1 MICSRVRRSRAFSCC
16 CICATR
22 ALRSWLTCFLGTC
35 DRPVGRVVF
44 RGGRPPGGPLARETG
59 ASVRGLPPRTGAVGA
74 VVQTGRVTSEPDPT
88 PRGPEEA
95 HPAPEEASRAPGAPH
110 RRVWRSAREV
120 ALMATLG
127 ILRRG
132 AGDPT
137 FRRDPDG
144 TVWRGVRT
152 PEGPASL
159 RLVVRADLASV
170 VATAWGPGAEWVLA
184 SVPSMLGAADDDSGF
199 VAHHP
204 QVAVA
209 ARRFPGWR
217 VPRTGLV
224 LEALV
229 PAILEQKVTGQ
240 EAFGSLPHAGAPLRR
255 AGSRRGRCARG
266 CGCRRTPR
274 PGPGSRP
281 GSGSSPA
288 WTAPGRRPSC
298 APPPRRDA
306 WRR

>member
-1 MICSRVRRSRAFSCC
+1 
-16 CICATR
+16 
-22 ALRSWLTCFLGTC
+22 
-35 DRPVGRVVF
+35 
-44 RGGRPPGGPLARETG
+44 
-59 ASVRGLPPRTGAVGA
+59 
-74 VVQTGRVTSEPDPT
+74 
-88 PRGPEEA
+88 
-95 HPAPEEASRAPGAPH
+95 
-110 RRVWRSAREV
+110 
-120 ALMATLG
+120 MATIG

-152 PEGPASL
+152 PEGPATL
-159 RLVVRADLASV
+159 RLAVRADLATV
-170 VATAWGPGAEWVLA
+170 GATAWGPGAEWVLA

-204 QVAVA
+204 QVALA

-240 EAFGSLPHAGAPLRR
+240 EAFGCLPHAGAPLRR
-255 AGSRRGRCARG
+255 AGARSRAARAG

-281 GSGSSPA
+281 GSG
-288 WTAPGRRPSC
+288 
-298 APPPRRDA
+298 
-306 WRR
+306 